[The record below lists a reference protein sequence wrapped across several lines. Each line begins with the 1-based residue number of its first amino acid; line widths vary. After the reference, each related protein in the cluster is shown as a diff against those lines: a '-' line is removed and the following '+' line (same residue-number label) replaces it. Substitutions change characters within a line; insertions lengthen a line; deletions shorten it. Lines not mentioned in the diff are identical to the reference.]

1 MNWIHIESVFLQKP
15 SIIYF
20 DRKMQ
25 RLLKANVVPINNIF
39 MCNIRSVTL
48 IIGTLEG
55 CIVYSVSTVTCLL
68 SIMSPKTCSSKYD
81 KNILINTQKQSLSD
95 TLAVLI
101 RLDPTV
107 FSKWYCVGVEMCPLI
122 MKHYT
127 SGNLF
132 LLLMETNI
140 LNGNFLC
147 NSIFI
152 GRLVISV

>member
-1 MNWIHIESVFLQKP
+1 M
-15 SIIYF
+15 IYF

-39 MCNIRSVTL
+39 MCNIRFMTL

-95 TLAVLI
+95 TLAALI
-101 RLDPTV
+101 KLPTV
-107 FSKWYCVGVEMCPLI
+107 FSKWYCVGVKMCPLI

-140 LNGNFLC
+140 NGNFLC

-152 GRLVISV
+152 RRLVISVLL